1 MSHVAQHAPSGH
13 PASLARTR
21 SRQSGSL
28 APCAPVRGA
37 FALWVTAVA
46 AGVFETVLA
55 VARMVGDGSGSGG
68 EIAIGLAI
76 RLPVFAAALLIALRM
91 RSGRAWARITLTL
104 ALGVAGTA
112 SMVVQPIRALVQ
124 GRSLGAA
131 FEEAGAMDIAFGASR
146 ALHVAAVLTAVVLM
160 FLPTANA
167 YFRAHRADRASAA
180 TRETGP
186 GRSHVG

>member
-1 MSHVAQHAPSGH
+1 M
-13 PASLARTR
+13 
-21 SRQSGSL
+21 
-28 APCAPVRGA
+28 
-37 FALWVTAVA
+37 
-46 AGVFETVLA
+46 FETVLA

-91 RSGRAWARITLTL
+91 RSGRAWARIVLTL

-131 FEEAGAMDIAFGASR
+131 FEEAGAMDMAFGASR

-167 YFRAHRADRASAA
+167 YFRAHRADRAASAA
-180 TRETGP
+180 TRETGA
-186 GRSHVG
+186 GREQIG